1 VAGRKFIVYGYTY
14 NVACRTILRIRRDS
28 AARRARES
36 EIPFGNLAGFTKDLV
51 FFKLPKIASASQIFP
66 AVLHRPDVSSSCLVR
81 GSVNS
86 RASNIDNT

>member
-1 VAGRKFIVYGYTY
+1 
-14 NVACRTILRIRRDS
+14 
-28 AARRARES
+28 
-36 EIPFGNLAGFTKDLV
+36 
-51 FFKLPKIASASQIFP
+51 LPKIASASQIFP